1 MQRFAGKVAIVTG
14 AGSGIGRAI
23 AGALAAA
30 GAAVAIADINPAA
43 GEQAAAELAA
53 GGARAVAIPT
63 DVSDEAQVE
72 QMVAATVAQLGQVD
86 ILVNNAGVVAHRLLI
101 DMEREVWDR
110 QLAVQ
115 LTGPFLA
122 SRHVARHLI
131 ARRAPGRI
139 VNISS
144 VSALMGRVKGG
155 AHCASK
161 AGLTLLTKVL
171 AMELGAYGI
180 TVNAVAPGLID
191 VPAQRD
197 ELNLSSA
204 YQERYLQEVPLG
216 RIGRPED
223 IAATV
228 LFLCSDEAAWV
239 SGQLHVVDGGL
250 MAGHLSFQGVHDF
263 TMLNGTGVA
272 GEAGQ

>member
-1 MQRFAGKVAIVTG
+1 MGRFAGKVAIVTG

-23 AGALAAA
+23 AGAFAAE
-30 GAAVAIADINPAA
+30 GAAVAIAEINPASGA
-43 GEQAAAELAA
+43 RAAAELVAD
-53 GGARAVAIPT
+53 GGRAVAIAT
-63 DVSDEAQVE
+63 DVADEAQVAR
-72 QMVAATVAQLGQVD
+72 MVAQTIDAFGQVD
-86 ILVNNAGVVAHRLLI
+86 ILVNNAGVVAHQLLI
-101 DMEREVWDR
+101 EMECYVWER

-122 SRHVARHLI
+122 ARHVARHLI
-131 ARRAPGRI
+131 GRGAGGRI

-144 VSALMGRVKGG
+144 VAALMGRVKGG

-197 ELNLSSA
+197 ERNLSRA

-216 RIGRPED
+216 RVGQPAD
-223 IAATV
+223 IARTV
-228 LFLCSDEAAWV
+228 LFLCSDEADWV
-239 SGQLHVVDGGL
+239 TGQLHVVDGGL

-263 TMLNGTGVA
+263 AMLDGTGP
-272 GEAGQ
+272 GEGRP